1 MPFEEILGLPAHPLL
16 VHAAVVLVPLLIV
29 VGIGYGLIPPLRR
42 KLDVVLVALALA
54 APGAVFAARESGA
67 EFEKRLASKDQ
78 LPAELAEKVAN
89 HSALS
94 ETLWWLVLALGGLAL
109 LLVLADK
116 LLSPRTTVYDEDGD
130 EMRTGGVFRFLVTL
144 LLTLALL
151 GVGAGAGWYVYRTGH
166 TGSQMVWE
174 GS

>member
-1 MPFEEILGLPAHPLL
+1 MPVEEILGLPAHPLL

-29 VGIGYGLIPPLRR
+29 VGIGYGVIPPLRR
-42 KLDVVLVALALA
+42 KLDLALVVLALV
-54 APGAVFAARESGA
+54 APGAVYLARESGKA
-67 EFEKRLASKDQ
+67 FERRLATLDQ
-78 LPAELAEKVAN
+78 LPPELATKVAA

-94 ETLWWLVLALGGLAL
+94 ETLWWLVLALGGVSL
-109 LLVLADK
+109 LLVAADR
-116 LLSPRTTVYDEDGD
+116 LLGRRTSEDDDGAPV
-130 EMRTGGVFRFLVTL
+130 RGGALRLVVIL

-151 GVGAGAGWYVYRTGH
+151 GVGGAAGWYVYRTGH